1 MSSETMFRSLEIW
14 PRKSITFW
22 WSISRTSEMSIRT
35 SKPWG
40 LTSEPRFRGRKPW
53 FWRKHVV
60 WPRKPRFGAVSSPKP
75 CFGAQNRSKPNF
87 LPKKW
92 GFPSNC
98 PIFSPL
104 LKSWGFFLQI
114 SMFFWSSPLLP
125 IVFWAQNRSETRFFG
140 PQIYPKILVNLTS
153 KKWGFL
159 DPETAFWTPKPR
171 FGPRK
176 TEKNVFFC
184 SLFWYQI
191 YPKIL
196 MISCSKKRVFLMK
209 KRENAKKHV
218 FSWLFCSL
226 FELQNLKYF
235 RVNLMSKKRAKKVP
249 KKVKKTRFFVFFPNN
264 KCSKSDIFVRV
275 FFQHRF
281 PNIFPYFWPQ
291 KNTLFFAFFAF
302 ANSICSDFPCNF

>member
-1 MSSETMFRSLEIW
+1 MVHFENLRNVDSDVQTMRFDLGTSIPRSKTMVLTKT
-14 PRKSITFW
+14 R
-22 WSISRTSEMSIRT
+22 
-35 SKPWG
+35 G
-40 LTSEPRFRGRKPW
+40 LTSETSFRSCFEPKTL
-53 FWRKHVV
+53 FW
-60 WPRKPRFGAVSSPKP
+60 S
-75 CFGAQNRSKPNF
+75 SKPLQTQLF
-87 LPKKW
+87 AKKVR
-92 GFPSNC
+92 FPSNC

-159 DPETAFWTPKPR
+159 DPETAFWTPKPC

-249 KKVKKTRFFVFFPNN
+249 KKVKKTRFFVFFPTINA
-264 KCSKSDIFVRV
+264 KKVIFSWGCFDNTV
-275 FFQHRF
+275 FPIFSLTFDLKKTHFFSRF
-281 PNIFPYFWPQ
+281 LRSRTRFALIFPAISSYF
-291 KNTLFFAFFAF
+291 FSVFCAFLG
-302 ANSICSDFPCNF
+302 DPER